1 MSSELHGLHVVKRV
15 GASELLIVTGN
26 EAGVTCCQEISQYLC
41 GGTNMLHTDETLMV
55 VVVMMMMTHARTN
68 PVSHFNHLR
77 FVITH
82 SFTFTIS
89 FASVTFSD
97 TVATDGLRMISLF
110 TQPNLITVPLAI
122 SVIA

>member
-1 MSSELHGLHVVKRV
+1 MFSKLHQLYVVKRV
-15 GASELLIVTGN
+15 GASELLTVRGN
-26 EAGVTCCQEISQYLC
+26 EAGVTCCQELSQNFC
-41 GGTNMLHTDETLMV
+41 GGTSILHTDETLMV
-55 VVVMMMMTHARTN
+55 AVVMMMMAHARTN
-68 PVSHFNHLR
+68 PVSHFKDLR

>member
-1 MSSELHGLHVVKRV
+1 M
-15 GASELLIVTGN
+15 I
-26 EAGVTCCQEISQYLC
+26 
-41 GGTNMLHTDETLMV
+41 M
-55 VVVMMMMTHARTN
+55 HARTS
-68 PVSHFNHLR
+68 PVSHFKHLR
-77 FVITH
+77 FVIAH

-89 FASVTFSD
+89 FASVTFFD

>member
-1 MSSELHGLHVVKRV
+1 M
-15 GASELLIVTGN
+15 
-26 EAGVTCCQEISQYLC
+26 TCCQELSQYLC
-41 GGTNMLHTDETLMV
+41 GGTNILHSDKTLMV
-55 VVVMMMMTHARTN
+55 VVVMMMMMMMMTTTTTHARTN
-68 PVSHFNHLR
+68 PVSHFEHLR

-97 TVATDGLRMISLF
+97 TVATYGPRMISSF

>member
-1 MSSELHGLHVVKRV
+1 VSSNGWA
-15 GASELLIVTGN
+15 GASELLTVTGN
-26 EAGVTCCQEISQYLC
+26 EAGLTCCQELSQYFRER
-41 GGTNMLHTDETLMV
+41 TSSLHTDETLMV
-55 VVVMMMMTHARTN
+55 VVVMMVMMMMMTHARTN
-68 PVSHFNHLR
+68 PVSHFKHLR

-89 FASVTFSD
+89 FASVTFPD

-110 TQPNLITVPLAI
+110 TQSNLITVPLAI

>member
-1 MSSELHGLHVVKRV
+1 
-15 GASELLIVTGN
+15 
-26 EAGVTCCQEISQYLC
+26 
-41 GGTNMLHTDETLMV
+41 MV
-55 VVVMMMMTHARTN
+55 VVGMMMMTTMTTHARTN
-68 PVSHFNHLR
+68 PVSHFKHLR

-110 TQPNLITVPLAI
+110 TQPNLITVP
-122 SVIA
+122 

>member
-1 MSSELHGLHVVKRV
+1 
-15 GASELLIVTGN
+15 
-26 EAGVTCCQEISQYLC
+26 
-41 GGTNMLHTDETLMV
+41 MV
-55 VVVMMMMTHARTN
+55 VVVKMMMMMMTTTHVLTN
-68 PVSHFNHLR
+68 PVSHFKHLR

-89 FASVTFSD
+89 FASVTFPD

-110 TQPNLITVPLAI
+110 TQSNLITVPLAI